1 MSQDSID
8 LLKVLAA
15 TALVFAVST
24 LVMLYLILLLAQ
36 YGAGLPVIGSLPVAT
51 PPEMVPFLANN
62 QIVVTLAA
70 VHVTAMGLAL
80 VLTSGTVDMTLLIV
94 SKAITVI
101 ITALLG
107 FVGGRMIFLQLTEN
121 ASIALQPLTPA
132 VVALI
137 GFFVLSSLLSVQN
150 LRELG
155 PLRFAAALALVL
167 AGPMLL
173 VWL

>member
-1 MSQDSID
+1 
-8 LLKVLAA
+8 
-15 TALVFAVST
+15 
-24 LVMLYLILLLAQ
+24 
-36 YGAGLPVIGSLPVAT
+36 
-51 PPEMVPFLANN
+51 
-62 QIVVTLAA
+62 
-70 VHVTAMGLAL
+70 MGLAL